1 MNKLGLSLSSA
12 LLGLSFSAPAAPIVE
27 LFTSQG
33 CYSCPPADEHLADI
47 IKNNPEVVAL
57 EYHVDYWDQLVYG
70 SAGVWKD
77 PFSDPA
83 YTVRQRLY
91 NQNDLAGRR
100 GVYTPQMIVNG
111 STAQVGTSR
120 KAVRKALGK
129 APPDVNIS
137 AAYADN
143 SVSVNIE
150 GREGEESILWLAIFD
165 RLHVTDVPTG
175 ENHGKTMVNHH
186 VVRELVPLGRWGG
199 DTVSASFPIAAN
211 MHSPG
216 GEGSGC
222 AVLLQDEDHGPILG
236 AGYCN

>member
-1 MNKLGLSLSSA
+1 MAVSGAILLIWLEAGGYMNKLGLSLSSA
-12 LLGLSFSAPAAPIVE
+12 LLGLSFSASAAPIVE

-33 CYSCPPADEHLADI
+33 CYSCPPADEHLGDI

-91 NQNDLAGRR
+91 NQ
-100 GVYTPQMIVNG
+100 
-111 STAQVGTSR
+111 
-120 KAVRKALGK
+120 
-129 APPDVNIS
+129 
-137 AAYADN
+137 
-143 SVSVNIE
+143 
-150 GREGEESILWLAIFD
+150 IFD
-165 RLHVTDVPTG
+165 RLQVTDVPTG

-236 AGYCN
+236 ASYCN